1 MKTIQPH
8 PALWSRIKRWS
19 RFCLAACLLSP
30 LGACADDAAADSKK
44 PADSP
49 KPAAAAPAEPA
60 AADTTKAPAA
70 TPETKPAD
78 ATEAKPAA
86 AETKKESAEAE
97 KSAETTDEGVPQF
110 NNWMEFS
117 TGGVISDGNGAAFR
131 QRHWIKDDPF
141 GGLEDMHYETKV
153 GKKDFFQ
160 IDGRALFDNH
170 DYNVRMELVRPEVG
184 FVRGGFTQ
192 YRTWYD
198 GNGGFFPQ
206 TGTWMNLF
214 DDALHVDRGE
224 AWIETGL
231 NLPKYPSI
239 TLKYSHQ
246 FREGQKDSTAWGYAH
261 PYGAGPVRGIAP
273 SFWDLDETRDTVQ
286 IDSKYTIKKTDL
298 GIGLRYERTDDNNA
312 LKSVQ
317 WPGESSQTFM
327 TQKEGVKSDLF
338 NVHAFTETRLN
349 EKVRFS
355 SGYSFTT
362 MDTDLS
368 GSRVYGADYDV
379 GYSMPLATSL
389 GYLALTGGSQLND
402 YLMNLNLMW
411 NPVKSFSIV
420 PSLRVEKQELD
431 SMSSFL
437 QTGGGSIMSDQQ
449 MGAASARNLL
459 EVAERLEMKYT
470 GVTNWVF
477 YARGDWTEGDGDLR
491 ENGGGGLSG
500 PILRFTKDERFIQ
513 RYTAGANWYPLRR
526 LNVDFQYYHK
536 MRDNNFD
543 HQIDNTPN
551 DSTERYPAY
560 LLIQNFET
568 DDANMRV
575 TVRPLNNVTLVS
587 RYDFQLSSI
596 NTTPD
601 SISGLGDVQS
611 SEVESHILGQNITW
625 VPWKRLF
632 WQGGINYVWSK
643 TSTPTSQYTQA
654 VLDSQNNYW
663 DVSSTAGFIIDDKT
677 DLQAHYFFYRANN
690 YEGPSAYIPYGA
702 GARENGVTLTLTRK
716 LRENLRITC
725 KYGYFDYTD
734 ETSGGHNDYAA
745 HLIYSS
751 LQYRF

>member
-1 MKTIQPH
+1 M
-8 PALWSRIKRWS
+8 
-19 RFCLAACLLSP
+19 
-30 LGACADDAAADSKK
+30 GAIGAFGDDAATT
-44 PADSP
+44 PAPSTATP
-49 KPAAAAPAEPA
+49 
-60 AADTTKAPAA
+60 PAA
-70 TPETKPAD
+70 TPAAPAA
-78 ATEAKPAA
+78 ATPTPPAATPAA
-86 AETKKESAEAE
+86 AETKKDSAEPKKDSTEAE
-97 KSAETTDEGVPQF
+97 KTSETTEEGVPQY

-117 TGGVISDGNGAAFR
+117 TGGVITDGYNAAFR

-160 IDGRALFDNH
+160 MDGRALFDNH
-170 DYNVRMELVRPEVG
+170 DYNVKMELVRPEFG
-184 FVRGGFTQ
+184 FVRGGFTE

-206 TGTWMNLF
+206 TGAWMNLF

-224 AWIETGL
+224 TWIEAGL

-239 TLKYSHQ
+239 TFKYSHQ
-246 FREGQKDSTAWGYAH
+246 FREGEKDSTMWGYAH
-261 PYGAGPVRGIAP
+261 PYGAGPVRAIAP
-273 SFWDLDETRDTVQ
+273 SFWDLDETRDTLQV
-286 IDSKYTIKKTDL
+286 DSKYTVGKTDL
-298 GIGLRYERTDDNNA
+298 GIGMRYERMDNDDA
-312 LKSVQ
+312 LKTVQ
-317 WPGESSQTFM
+317 WPGESSQTFL
-327 TQKEGVKSDLF
+327 TQREGVKSDLF

-349 EKVRFS
+349 EKVRFT

-368 GSRVYGADYDV
+368 GSRIYGADYDV
-379 GYSMPLATSL
+379 GYSLPLATSL
-389 GYLALTGGSQLND
+389 GYLALSGGSELND

-411 NPVKSFSIV
+411 SPVKTFSIV
-420 PSLRVEKQELD
+420 PSLRVEKQNLD
-431 SMSSFL
+431 SVSSFL
-437 QTGGGSIMSDQQ
+437 QTGDNAIIDNQQ
-449 MGAASARNLL
+449 LSAASTRELL
-459 EVAERLEMKYT
+459 EVAERLEMRYT

-477 YARGDWTEGDGDLR
+477 YTRGDWTEGDGDLR

-500 PILRFTKDERFIQ
+500 PIIRYTKDQRFIQ

-536 MRDNNFD
+536 VRENTFD

-551 DSTERYPAY
+551 DSPDRYPAY
-560 LLIQNFET
+560 LLIQNFDT

-575 TVRPLNNVTLVS
+575 TFRPLNNVTLVS

-596 NTTPD
+596 DTAPD
-601 SISGLGDVQS
+601 SISGLSEVQS
-611 SEVESHILGQNITW
+611 SEIKTHVLGQNITW

-663 DVSSTAGFIIDDKT
+663 DLSSTAGFIIDDKT

-690 YEGPSAYIPYGA
+690 YEGPGDYVPYGA
-702 GARENGVTLTLTRK
+702 GAREHGVTLTLTRK
-716 LRENLRITC
+716 LRENLRLTC
-725 KYGYFDYTD
+725 KYGYYDYTD
-734 ETSGGHNDYAA
+734 ETFGGHNDYTA

>member
-8 PALWSRIKRWS
+8 PALWSRLKLWS

-30 LGACADDAAADSKK
+30 LGARAEDATADSKK
-44 PADSP
+44 PA
-49 KPAAAAPAEPA
+49 EPA
-60 AADTTKAPAA
+60 A
-70 TPETKPAD
+70 TKPAE
-78 ATEAKPAA
+78 TPAA
-86 AETKKESAEAE
+86 EKKTDAAEADQTSE
-97 KSAETTDEGVPQF
+97 STDEGVPQY

-117 TGGVISDGNGAAFR
+117 TGGVISEGNGAAFR

-141 GGLEDMHYETKV
+141 GGLEDMHYETRV

-160 IDGRALFDNH
+160 MDARALFDNH

-184 FVRGGFTQ
+184 FLRGGFTE

-198 GNGGFFPQ
+198 GSGGFFPQ
-206 TGTWMNLF
+206 TGTWMSLF
-214 DDALHVDRGE
+214 DDSLAVDRGE

-239 TLKYSHQ
+239 TFKYSHQ
-246 FREGQKDSTAWGYAH
+246 FREGQKDSTSWGYAH

-286 IDSKYTIKKTDL
+286 LDSKYTVKKTDL
-298 GIGLRYERTDDNNA
+298 GIGMRYERTDDNNA
-312 LKSVQ
+312 LKSIQ
-317 WPGESSQTFM
+317 WPGEISQSKM

-349 EKVRFS
+349 EKLRFS

-362 MDTDLS
+362 MDSDLT
-368 GSRVYGADYDV
+368 GSRIYGADYDV

-389 GYLALTGGSQLND
+389 GYLALSGGSQLND

-437 QTGGGSIMSDQQ
+437 ETGNGPTAADQ
-449 MGAASARNLL
+449 AASSRNLL
-459 EVAERLEMKYT
+459 EVAERLEMRYT

-491 ENGGGGLSG
+491 ENGGGGLTG
-500 PILRFTKDERFIQ
+500 PILRFTRDERFIQ

-526 LNVDFQYYHK
+526 LNIDLQYYHK
-536 MRDNNFD
+536 LRDNNFD
-543 HQIDNTPN
+543 HEIDSTPN
-551 DSTERYPAY
+551 NSPDRYPAY

-575 TVRPLNNVTLVS
+575 TLRPLNNVTLVS

-601 SISGLGDVQS
+601 SVSGLGDVQS
-611 SEVESHILGQNITW
+611 SEVESHVLGQNITW
-625 VPWKRLF
+625 IPWKRLF
-632 WQGGINYVWSK
+632 WQAGINYVWSK
-643 TSTPTSQYTQA
+643 TATPASQYTQA

-663 DVSSTAGFIIDDKT
+663 DLSSTAGFIIDDKT

-690 YEGPSAYIPYGA
+690 YEGPTDYVPYGA

-716 LRENLRITC
+716 LRENLRLTC
-725 KYGYFDYTD
+725 RYGYFDYTD
-734 ETSGGHNDYAA
+734 ETSGGHNDYTA
-745 HLIYSS
+745 HLIYASM
-751 LQYRF
+751 QYRF